1 VKLSPDRRIP
11 PQVPEFPDHNR
22 NLEDRMRELCQQLAT
37 SPDECD
43 LDQIRQE
50 LLCLSHEKLSRS
62 RNVPIEVPEGKF
74 LATRRVSRC

>member
-1 VKLSPDRRIP
+1 MKLPPDDNIP
-11 PQVPEFPDHNR
+11 ALSDRSV

-43 LDQIRQE
+43 LDQMRQE
-50 LLCLSHEKLSRS
+50 LLCLSHEKLSRLRS
-62 RNVPIEVPEGKF
+62 VPIEVPEGKF

>member
-1 VKLSPDRRIP
+1 MKLPPDDNIP
-11 PQVPEFPDHNR
+11 ALSNR
-22 NLEDRMRELCQQLAT
+22 NLNLEDRMRELCQQLAT

-62 RNVPIEVPEGKF
+62 RTVPIEVPEGKF

>member
-1 VKLSPDRRIP
+1 VKLSLDGRF
-11 PQVPEFPDHNR
+11 PQLPEFSEHNR

-43 LDQIRQE
+43 FDQIRQE

-62 RNVPIEVPEGKF
+62 RRVQIEVPEGKF

>member
-1 VKLSPDRRIP
+1 VKLLPDDRIAKL
-11 PQVPEFPDHNR
+11 PECFDRHP

-37 SPDECD
+37 SPDDCD

-62 RNVPIEVPEGKF
+62 RNVPIELPEGKF
-74 LATRRVSRC
+74 LATRRVSQC

>member
-1 VKLSPDRRIP
+1 MKPSPDDRIP
-11 PQVPEFPDHNR
+11 QLFDHNR
-22 NLEDRMRELCQQLAT
+22 NLEERMRELCQQLAT

-50 LLCLSHEKLSRS
+50 LLCLSHEKFSRS
-62 RNVPIEVPEGKF
+62 RSVPIEVPEGKF

>member
-1 VKLSPDRRIP
+1 VKLPPDDRIAKL
-11 PQVPEFPDHNR
+11 PEFFDHNR

-37 SPDECD
+37 SPDDCD

-62 RNVPIEVPEGKF
+62 RNVPIELPEGKF